1 MTSGSDDPEPSKAAR
16 LLDLMA
22 FVATR
27 RFPVTGAQIMAGVP
41 GYRDRWLEGD
51 RKARRSAKRMFERDK
66 ADLKELGIPLQT
78 PKAGV
83 TGGDEETR
91 YRLRASSFQLPEL
104 GRLRGDADH
113 PGNADPSDGA
123 DPRDRPAGISL
134 GEVDLSSRELR
145 IAVEGLQHVLGLPA
159 FPLRRP
165 ARLALRKL
173 TFDLAPELEEGSLPV
188 HHLPA
193 ATDPHLLDDHL
204 QVAARAVLGRRILRF
219 GYYTIGADREEE
231 REVEPRGLLYQGSR
245 WYLVAW
251 DRDRRDERLF
261 RIDRMRDPV
270 EEGDGPQFDLPEG
283 YSLERFRERAPW
295 ELGDDEVT
303 EVRVHFRWPRSLLAD
318 RNGWG
323 ELVEDR
329 GREGAVRRFSV
340 QAAGP
345 LLRWI
350 LSQAGEAR
358 IMAPDE
364 LARRLAEMRRR
375 TLELHS

>member
-27 RFPVTGAQIMAGVP
+27 RFPVTGAQIMSGVP
-41 GYRDRWLEGD
+41 AYRDRWLEGD
-51 RKARRSAKRMFERDK
+51 QKDRRSAKRMFERDK
-66 ADLKELGIPLQT
+66 ADLKGLGIPLQT
-78 PKAGV
+78 QKAGG
-83 TGGDEETR
+83 TGGDEEIR

-104 GRLRGDADH
+104 SRLRGDAERSGDA
-113 PGNADPSDGA
+113 GQS
-123 DPRDRPAGISL
+123 AGISP

-145 IAVEGLQHVLGLPA
+145 TAVEGLRHVLELPA

-219 GYYTIGADREEE
+219 EYYAIGADREGG

-261 RIDRMRDPV
+261 RIDRMQDPV
-270 EEGDGPQFDLPEG
+270 EDGEGPQFDLPAG

-295 ELGDDEVT
+295 ELGDDDVT
-303 EVRVHFRWPRSLLAD
+303 EVRVHFRWPRSLLAA

-329 GREGAVRRFSV
+329 DREGAVRKFSV

-358 IMAPDE
+358 IVAPDE
-364 LARRLAEMRRR
+364 LARRLDEMRRR

>member
-1 MTSGSDDPEPSKAAR
+1 
-16 LLDLMA
+16 LDLLA

-27 RFPVTGAQIMAGVP
+27 RFPVSGAEIMAGVP
-41 GYRDRWLEGD
+41 AYRGRWLEGD
-51 RKARRSAKRMFERDK
+51 RKDRQAVKRKFERDK
-66 ADLKELGIPLQT
+66 ADLKGLGIPLET
-78 PKAGV
+78 RRAGV

-91 YRLRASSFQLPEL
+91 YRLPASSLQLPEL
-104 GRLRGDADH
+104 GRLRAGAE
-113 PGNADPSDGA
+113 PPDPS
-123 DPRDRPAGISL
+123 P

-173 TFDLAPELEEGSLPV
+173 TFDLAPELEEGALAV

-193 ATDPHLLDDHL
+193 ATDPGLLDGHL

-219 GYYTIGADREEE
+219 GYYAIGADREGE

-251 DRDRRDERLF
+251 DRDRSGERLF
-261 RIDRMRDPV
+261 RIDRMRDPL
-270 EEGDGPQFDLPEG
+270 EEDGGPHFDLPAG
-283 YSLERFRERAPW
+283 YSLDRFRERAPW
-295 ELGDDEVT
+295 ELGDDEVP
-303 EVRVHFRWPRSLLAD
+303 EVRVHFDWPRSLLAA

-340 QAAGP
+340 QAADP

-358 IMAPDE
+358 IVAPDE
-364 LARRLAEMRRR
+364 LARGLDEMRRR